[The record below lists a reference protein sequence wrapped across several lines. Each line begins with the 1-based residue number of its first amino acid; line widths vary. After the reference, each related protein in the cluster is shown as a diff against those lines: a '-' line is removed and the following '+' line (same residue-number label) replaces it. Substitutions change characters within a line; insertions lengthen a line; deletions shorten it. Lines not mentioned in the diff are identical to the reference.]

1 MLQVMALED
10 EEAVRE
16 GTNEY
21 SVYFVIAGVAIGIAT
36 FLQVSQQQAIIMNS
50 VWFPSQTHQCI

>member
-50 VWFPSQTHQCI
+50 V